1 GDTEVRR
8 VASSRLGRRW
18 APPLRSNRGDRVL
31 EGSSGYGGVIGR
43 PVARGNRGGDALL
56 LVGQRGEIA
65 LLQLGASRHGA
76 EIGADAPLVVGDALD
91 LRLGGLDRLLGMGR
105 G

>member
-1 GDTEVRR
+1 MRAILMSRHQPGSMLPGIAAGDTEVRR

-76 EIGADAPLVVGDALD
+76 EIG
-91 LRLGGLDRLLGMGR
+91 
-105 G
+105 